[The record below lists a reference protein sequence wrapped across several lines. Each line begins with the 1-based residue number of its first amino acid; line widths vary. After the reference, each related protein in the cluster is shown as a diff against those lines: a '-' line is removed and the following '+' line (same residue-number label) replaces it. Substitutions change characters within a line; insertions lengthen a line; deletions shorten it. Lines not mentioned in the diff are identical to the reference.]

1 MKEEDRIYINIDAM
15 PISTNQIWRQ
25 NYKTGRSYLNP
36 EYQRFRTIVKYKTI
50 GIKMPKS
57 WKHCAVTI
65 VVHPKRK
72 AGDADNYIKG
82 ILDSL
87 TKAGFWDDDRR
98 VSEVRSA
105 FGDVDKNGRVEIAVE
120 KRENK
125 FWGDLFK
132 IFFNNA

>member
-1 MKEEDRIYINIDAM
+1 MKEEIIYINIDAM
-15 PISTNQIWRQ
+15 PVSANQIWRQ

-36 EYQRFRTIVKYKTI
+36 EYQRFRTIVKYRTI

-57 WKHCAVTI
+57 WKYCAVTI

-72 AGDADNYIKG
+72 AGDADNYNKG

-87 TKAGFWDDDRR
+87 TKAGFWDDDSC

-120 KRENK
+120 ERKNK